1 MVSETVG
8 MIGLGVLGSAIVPNL
23 IRSGFPV
30 VGYDID
36 HAKAEGLSDAG
47 MIVAGEIH
55 DVAAA
60 AEVVITCLP
69 TVESLHAVVS
79 GESGLA
85 AFERPGQIVVEIGTF
100 PVAEK
105 ERARDA
111 LAAVGK
117 TMVDCPVSGN
127 RIVALQ
133 GGLTAFVSGEP
144 AACARI
150 EPVLLGFCKK
160 TTYVGPFG
168 CGMKMKLVGNLLNL
182 VHNCAAA
189 EAMVLGM
196 KSGLD
201 PKLIHEAIS
210 GSGSSSAM
218 FEVRGAMMAANDYR
232 KGELNFSVPLK
243 DARIISEHAASVL
256 CPLPIYQVALQQY
269 YAAVAQGHFD
279 EDHAA
284 VCAAMER
291 AANCER

>member
-1 MVSETVG
+1 VSETVG
-8 MIGLGVLGSAIVPNL
+8 IIGLGVLGSAIVPNL
-23 IRSGFPV
+23 IKSGYSA
-30 VGYDID
+30 VGYDIER
-36 HAKAEGLSDAG
+36 AKAEELVDEG
-47 MIVAGEIH
+47 MTVAGSIH
-55 DVAAA
+55 DVAAQA
-60 AEVVITCLP
+60 QVVITCLP
-69 TVESLHAVVS
+69 TIESLHEVVS
-79 GESGLA
+79 GAGGLA
-85 AFERPGQIVVEIGTF
+85 TLERPGQIVVEISTL

-117 TMVDCPVSGN
+117 TMVDCSVSGN
-127 RIVALQ
+127 RIVALRK
-133 GGLTAFVSGEP
+133 GLTAFASGEP
-144 AACARI
+144 TACERI
-150 EPVLLGFCKK
+150 EPVLLGFCQK

-189 EAMVLGM
+189 EAMVISM

-218 FEVRGAMMAANDYR
+218 FEVRGALMATNDYR

-243 DARIISEHAASVL
+243 DARIIAEQAASVL
-256 CPLPIYQVALQQY
+256 CPLPLYQGRA
-269 YAAVAQGHFD
+269 AAVLRGGGAGALRRGP
-279 EDHAA
+279 AA

-291 AANCER
+291 AANCERT

>member
-1 MVSETVG
+1 

-23 IRSGFPV
+23 IKGGYPV
-30 VGYDID
+30 VGYDIER
-36 HAKAEGLSDAG
+36 AKAEGLADEG
-47 MIVAGEIH
+47 MSVAGSIH
-55 DVAAA
+55 DVAAQA
-60 AEVVITCLP
+60 QVVITCLP

-79 GESGLA
+79 GAGGLA
-85 AFERPGQIVVEIGTF
+85 TLERPGQIVVEISTL

-111 LAAVGK
+111 LAAAGK

-127 RIVALQ
+127 RIVALRK
-133 GGLTAFVSGEP
+133 GLTAFASGEP
-144 AACARI
+144 TACERI

-218 FEVRGAMMAANDYR
+218 FEVRGALMAANDYR

-243 DARIISEHAASVL
+243 DARIISEQAASVL
-256 CPLPIYQVALQQY
+256 CPLPLYQVALQQY

>member
-1 MVSETVG
+1 MT
-8 MIGLGVLGSAIVPNL
+8 
-23 IRSGFPV
+23 
-30 VGYDID
+30 
-36 HAKAEGLSDAG
+36 
-47 MIVAGEIH
+47 VAGSIH
-55 DVAAA
+55 EVAGAA
-60 AEVVITCLP
+60 DVVITCLP
-69 TVESLHAVVS
+69 SVAALHAVVS
-79 GESGLA
+79 GEGGLA
-85 AFERPGQIVVEIGTF
+85 AFARPAQVVVEISTL
-100 PVAEK
+100 PVVEK
-105 ERARDA
+105 ERACDA

-117 TMVDCPVSGN
+117 TMLDCPVSGN

-133 GGLTAFVSGEP
+133 KGLTAFASGER

-201 PKLIHEAIS
+201 PQLIHEAIS
-210 GSGSSSAM
+210 GSGSSSGM
-218 FEVRGAMMAANDYR
+218 FEVRGAMMAANDYH

>member
-1 MVSETVG
+1 MSETVG
-8 MIGLGVLGSAIVPNL
+8 IIGLGVLGSAIVPNL
-23 IRSGFPV
+23 IRSGFAV
-30 VGYDID
+30 AGYDID
-36 HAKAEGLSDAG
+36 RVKAESLAKQGMVIAG
-47 MIVAGEIH
+47 GIH
-55 DVAAA
+55 DVAAR

-69 TVESLHAVVS
+69 SVAALQAVVS
-79 GESGLA
+79 GDGGLA
-85 AFERPGQIVVEIGTF
+85 TFERPSQIVVEISTL
-100 PVAEK
+100 PVVEK

-117 TMVDCPVSGN
+117 TMLDCPVSGN

-133 GGLTAFVSGEP
+133 KGLSAFASGER

-150 EPVLLGFCKK
+150 EPVLMGFCKK
-160 TTYVGPFG
+160 ATYVGPFG
-168 CGMKMKLVGNLLNL
+168 CGTKMKLVGNLLNL

-210 GSGSSSAM
+210 GSGSSSGM
-218 FEVRGAMMAANDYR
+218 FEVRGAMMAANDYH

>member
-1 MVSETVG
+1 VSETVG

-23 IRSGFPV
+23 IRSGCPV
-30 VGYDID
+30 VGHDID
-36 HAKAEGLSDAG
+36 PAKAEAL
-47 MIVAGEIH
+47 AGEGMT
-55 DVAAA
+55 VAASIHEVAKA

-69 TVESLHAVVS
+69 SIESLHAVVS
-79 GESGLA
+79 GDGGLVT
-85 AFERPGQIVVEIGTF
+85 FERPGQIVIEISTL
-100 PVAEK
+100 PVFEK

-111 LAAVGK
+111 LAAAGK
-117 TMVDCPVSGN
+117 TMLDCPVSGN
-127 RIVALQ
+127 RIVALRK
-133 GGLTAFVSGEP
+133 GLAAFVSGER
-144 AACARI
+144 AVCERI
-150 EPVLLGFCKK
+150 EPVLLGFCSK

-210 GSGSSSAM
+210 GSGSSSSM

-243 DARIISEHAASVL
+243 DARIISEHAAGVL

-279 EDHAA
+279 EDHSA

>member
-1 MVSETVG
+1 MSETVG

-23 IRSGFPV
+23 IRNGFSV

-36 HAKAEGLSDAG
+36 RAKAERL
-47 MIVAGEIH
+47 AGEGMAVAASIH
-55 DVAAA
+55 DMAAQT
-60 AEVVITCLP
+60 EVVITCLP
-69 TVESLHAVVS
+69 SVEALHAVVA
-79 GESGLA
+79 GEGGLT
-85 AFERPGQIVVEIGTF
+85 AFDRPGQIVIEISTL

-111 LAAVGK
+111 LTAVGK

-133 GGLTAFVSGEP
+133 GGLTAFASGEP

-160 TTYVGPFG
+160 STYVGPFG
-168 CGMKMKLVGNLLNL
+168 SGMKMKIVGNVLNL

-201 PKLIHEAIS
+201 PKLIHKAIS
-210 GSGSSSAM
+210 GSGSSSGM
-218 FEVRGAMMAANDYR
+218 FEVRGALMAANDYR

>member
-1 MVSETVG
+1 

-23 IRSGFPV
+23 IKSGYPV
-30 VGYDID
+30 PGYDID
-36 HAKAEGLSDAG
+36 RARAEGLTDAG
-47 MIVAGEIH
+47 MTAARSIYE
-55 DVAAA
+55 VAAQ
-60 AEVVITCLP
+60 AEVVVTCLP
-69 TVESLHAVVS
+69 TVESLHAVIS
-79 GESGLA
+79 GEGGLA
-85 AFERPGQIVVEIGTF
+85 SFERAGQIVVEISTL
-100 PVAEK
+100 PIAEK

-117 TMVDCPVSGN
+117 TMLDCPVSGN

-133 GGLTAFVSGEP
+133 KGLTAFASGER
-144 AACARI
+144 AACERV

-243 DARIISEHAASVL
+243 DARIISEQAASVL

-279 EDHAA
+279 EDHSA